1 MRINISWK
9 LWYLHAL
16 NVQKYFTIKQLSG
29 CWSKLIKTAGRYM
42 YLWIIW
48 FCSSYGR
55 INIWSSYSWTATV
68 TTEEEGAPDFSN
80 LDVFYPTKD
89 WQEVKPGKLNLLEK
103 SPSLANY
110 VLRSSI
116 NQLSFAGTWFHE
128 LTSKKLEFNNLFL
141 WLK

>member
-1 MRINISWK
+1 M
-9 LWYLHAL
+9 
-16 NVQKYFTIKQLSG
+16 
-29 CWSKLIKTAGRYM
+29 
-42 YLWIIW
+42 
-48 FCSSYGR
+48 
-55 INIWSSYSWTATV
+55 

-89 WQEVKPGKLNLLEK
+89 WQEVKPGKLNLPVLEK
-103 SPSLANY
+103 NPSLAN

-116 NQLSFAGTWFHE
+116 NQLSFAVTWFHE